1 MILMMK
7 KLMRRSGAVW
17 AAAEAAVARL
27 PQLFLP
33 PPPVFCITICKIALL
48 LSVFACMPS
57 VLAQDIPLLTLQA
70 KNIQVRAEWE
80 KVGDAGNHFRLDGG
94 TLVLTSTISGAG
106 KPEGKAITVIVK
118 VRDKFST
125 LNPSYKDLA
134 VMVTIRAVIMGCR
147 ADKRM
152 EFAKSNARSREGIEP
167 PNQIIMREGEI
178 GKGDVIAR
186 RYTEDEIDH
195 IYLYTVSAT
204 HGGVNTKTFLT
215 AEPIGLTEPTSLYE
229 SLDWDYG
236 FTPEFMPVRWTPLG
250 VNESV
255 DCFAEEVETFKYNLA
270 VFKYNNTPFVT
281 GLYAG
286 TGARVI
292 SVVASV
298 SNNRQIFSLDDVLLA
313 NGLNE
318 LYTIKAIND
327 DGKGFRI
334 DGSEQKG
341 DRYEYYANIPAGSTV
356 TVQNTISHE
365 VIVVN
370 NCPPIYEVIG
380 WKEDSL
386 RISAS
391 DIGKVKKYMLIN
403 GTIHTDINI
412 VSYGTSTVK
421 GVEQYIVGASGVV
434 FFGVSLDDGD
444 HPIKFADHFICES
457 I

>member
-1 MILMMK
+1 MTSIVDFIFLIF
-7 KLMRRSGAVW
+7 
-17 AAAEAAVARL
+17 AA
-27 PQLFLP
+27 FLG
-33 PPPVFCITICKIALL
+33 KIALL
-48 LSVFACMPS
+48 LSVFAFAPS

-147 ADKRM
+147 ADKMR

-167 PNQIIMREGEI
+167 PNQIIMREGKDI
-178 GKGDVIAR
+178 VKGNAIAR
-186 RYTEDEIDH
+186 RYTDENGLNH
-195 IYLYTVSAT
+195 IYVYTVSAT
-204 HGGVNTKTFLT
+204 YDGPNTKTFLT

-236 FTPEFMPVRWTPLG
+236 FTPEFMPVRWTPLA

-255 DCFAEEVETFKYNLA
+255 DCFAEEVNTFRYTQRLTN
-270 VFKYNNTPFVT
+270 VPFVT
-281 GLYAG
+281 GDYAE

-298 SNNRQIFSLDDVLLA
+298 SNNRQIFSLDDVELA
-313 NGLNE
+313 NALNE
-318 LYTIKAIND
+318 LYPIKGIND

-341 DRYEYYANIPAGSTV
+341 DRYEYFANIPAGSTV
-356 TVQNTISHE
+356 TVQNTIPHQ
-365 VIVVN
+365 VTVLN
-370 NCPPIYEVIG
+370 NCPPIYEVIA
-380 WKEDSL
+380 WQESVL
-386 RISAS
+386 RVSAS
-391 DIGKVKKYMLIN
+391 DIDDIGGVEGKYMILN
-403 GTIHTDINI
+403 ETIHPDIT
-412 VSYGTSTVK
+412 TSDAGESTIK
-421 GVEQYIVGASGVV
+421 GVESYLMRTSGDLLGLG
-434 FFGVSLDDGD
+434 FPDGD
-444 HPIKFADHFICES
+444 YPVKFSDHFLCGTE
-457 I
+457 

>member
-1 MILMMK
+1 
-7 KLMRRSGAVW
+7 
-17 AAAEAAVARL
+17 
-27 PQLFLP
+27 
-33 PPPVFCITICKIALL
+33 
-48 LSVFACMPS
+48 MPS

-106 KPEGKAITVIVK
+106 KPEGNAITVIVK

-152 EFAKSNARSREGIEP
+152 EFAKSMARESADT
-167 PNQIIMREGEI
+167 PNQIIMREGKI
-178 GKGDVIAR
+178 VKGDVIAR

-229 SLDWDYG
+229 SLDWDYD
-236 FTPEFMPVRWTPLG
+236 FNPPIMPIGWTWLE

-255 DCFAEEVETFKYNLA
+255 DCFAEEVKIFKYNLRLTN
-270 VFKYNNTPFVT
+270 VPFVT

-286 TGARVI
+286 IDARVI

-298 SNNRQIFSLDDVLLA
+298 SNNRQIFSLDDVGLA
-313 NGLNE
+313 NALNE
-318 LYTIKAIND
+318 LYPIKVIND
-327 DGKGFRI
+327 DGKAFSI
-334 DGSEQKG
+334 DGKRQNG
-341 DRYEYYANIPAGSTV
+341 NRYEYFSNLTDGSV

-365 VIVVN
+365 VIIFN
-370 NCPPIYEVIG
+370 GDCPEIYPVIA
-380 WKEDSL
+380 WKEGFL
-386 RISAS
+386 VISAS
-391 DIGKVKKYMLIN
+391 DIGKLKKYVIIN
-403 GTIHTDINI
+403 GTIYI
-412 VSYGTSTVK
+412 VNDTVDVGVSTIKGVGSYGLLDPSGT
-421 GVEQYIVGASGVV
+421 ILGASI
-434 FFGVSLDDGD
+434 DDGD

>member
-1 MILMMK
+1 MILMMN
-7 KLMRRSGAVW
+7 KLMRWSGAVL
-17 AAAEAAVARL
+17 AAAEAAVARF

-48 LSVFACMPS
+48 LSAFACMPS

-106 KPEGKAITVIVK
+106 KPEGNAITVIVK

-147 ADKRM
+147 ADKRR
-152 EFAKSNARSREGIEP
+152 EFAKSMARESADI
-167 PNQIIMREGEI
+167 PNQIIMREGKI
-178 GKGDVIAR
+178 VKGDVIAR

-229 SLDWDYG
+229 SLDWDYD
-236 FTPEFMPVRWTPLG
+236 FNPPIMPIGWTWLE
-250 VNESV
+250 VNESE
-255 DCFAEEVETFKYNLA
+255 DCFAEEVNHFILTIHA
-270 VFKYNNTPFVT
+270 PFVT

-286 TGARVI
+286 IDARVI

-298 SNNRQIFSLDDVLLA
+298 SNNRQIFSLDDVELA
-313 NGLNE
+313 NALNE
-318 LYTIKAIND
+318 LYPIKIIND
-327 DGKGFRI
+327 NGKAFSI
-334 DGSEQKG
+334 DGSSQNG
-341 DRYEYYANIPAGSTV
+341 NRYEYYANIPAGSTV
-356 TVQNTISHE
+356 TVQNNSPHE
-365 VIVVN
+365 VIIFN
-370 NCPPIYEVIG
+370 GDCPPIDEVIA
-380 WKEDSL
+380 WQANDTFW
-386 RISAS
+386 ISAS
-391 DIGKVKKYMLIN
+391 DWDKVKEKKYVAIN
-403 GTIHTDINI
+403 GTVYPDPTALYFGIQATKGIEAYILSASGFHGS
-412 VSYGTSTVK
+412 VSY
-421 GVEQYIVGASGVV
+421 V
-434 FFGVSLDDGD
+434 FADGD
-444 HPIKFADHFICES
+444 HPIKFTDDHFICES

>member
-1 MILMMK
+1 MILMMN

-27 PQLFLP
+27 PQLFLPP

-152 EFAKSNARSREGIEP
+152 EFAKSMARESADI
-167 PNQIIMREGEI
+167 PNQIIMREGKI
-178 GKGDVIAR
+178 VKGNAIAR
-186 RYTEDEIDH
+186 RYTENGFNH

-229 SLDWDYG
+229 SLDWDYD
-236 FTPEFMPVRWTPLG
+236 FNPPIMPIGWTWLE

-255 DCFAEEVETFKYNLA
+255 DCFAEEVKIFKYTQRLTN
-270 VFKYNNTPFVT
+270 VPFVT

-298 SNNRQIFSLDDVLLA
+298 SNNRQIFSLDDVELA
-313 NGLNE
+313 NALNE

-327 DGKGFRI
+327 DGKAFRI

-341 DRYEYYANIPAGSTV
+341 DTYEYYANLTDGSTV
-356 TVQNTISHE
+356 TVQNTIPHE
-365 VIVVN
+365 VIVAN
-370 NCPPIYEVIG
+370 NCPPVVTVIAWQEG
-380 WKEDSL
+380 ETF
-386 RISAS
+386 RISES
-391 DIGKVKKYMLIN
+391 DIGKVKEYVLID
-403 GTIHTDINI
+403 GEVYT
-412 VSYGTSTVK
+412 GTSILSLGISPSK
-421 GVEQYIVGASGVV
+421 GVESYVFSASDFNG
-434 FFGVSLDDGD
+434 FLSNFDEGD
-444 HPIKFADHFICES
+444 HLIKFVDHFLCGI
-457 I
+457 

>member
-1 MILMMK
+1 
-7 KLMRRSGAVW
+7 
-17 AAAEAAVARL
+17 
-27 PQLFLP
+27 
-33 PPPVFCITICKIALL
+33 
-48 LSVFACMPS
+48 MPS

-147 ADKRM
+147 ADKMRY
-152 EFAKSNARSREGIEP
+152 FAKSMTKEIQGADP
-167 PNQIIMREGEI
+167 PNQIVMREGEDI
-178 GKGDVIAR
+178 VKGDVIAR
-186 RYTEDEIDH
+186 RYTENGYNH

-204 HGGVNTKTFLT
+204 HGGINTKTYLT

-229 SLDWDYG
+229 SLDWDYDYNPPIQAQG
-236 FTPEFMPVRWTPLG
+236 WTRLW

-255 DCFAEEVETFKYNLA
+255 DCFAEEVETFKYNALI
-270 VFKYNNTPFVT
+270 FKYTQRLTNVPFVT
-281 GLYAG
+281 GDYAG

-298 SNNRQIFSLDDVLLA
+298 SNNRQIFSLDDVELA
-313 NGLNE
+313 NALNE

-341 DRYEYYANIPAGSTV
+341 DRYEYFANIPAGSTV
-356 TVQNTISHE
+356 TVQNPISHQ
-365 VIVVN
+365 VTVLN

-380 WKEDSL
+380 WKETFL
-386 RISAS
+386 RISKS
-391 DIGKVKKYMLIN
+391 DNDDIGGVEGKYMIIN
-403 GTIHTDINI
+403 ETIYTDIS
-412 VSYGTSTVK
+412 VSTAGESTIK
-421 GVEQYIVGASGVV
+421 GVESYILRVSSALYGVD
-434 FFGVSLDDGD
+434 LDDGD
-444 HPIKFADHFICES
+444 HPIKFVDHLLCGTE
-457 I
+457 

>member
-1 MILMMK
+1 M
-7 KLMRRSGAVW
+7 
-17 AAAEAAVARL
+17 
-27 PQLFLP
+27 
-33 PPPVFCITICKIALL
+33 
-48 LSVFACMPS
+48 LSVFAFAPS

-106 KPEGKAITVIVK
+106 KPEGNAITVIVK

-147 ADKRM
+147 ADKRR
-152 EFAKSNARSREGIEP
+152 EFAKSRARESADP
-167 PNQIIMREGEI
+167 PNQIIMREGQDI
-178 GKGDVIAR
+178 VKGNAIAH
-186 RYTEDEIDH
+186 RYPENGFNH
-195 IYLYTVSAT
+195 IYVYTVSAT

-215 AEPIGLTEPTSLYE
+215 AEPTSYTELTEPSLYDN
-229 SLDWDYG
+229 LNWDY
-236 FTPEFMPVRWTPLG
+236 TPGSSTGYEWTELW

-255 DCFAEEVETFKYNLA
+255 DCFDEEVETFEYNFRI
-270 VFKYNNTPFVT
+270 FKYTQRLTNVPFVT
-281 GLYAG
+281 GDYAG

-298 SNNRQIFSLDDVLLA
+298 SNNRQIFSLDDVELA
-313 NGLNE
+313 NALNE

-341 DRYEYYANIPAGSTV
+341 DRYEYYANLTAVSDGV
-356 TVQNTISHE
+356 ENTISHQ
-365 VIVVN
+365 VTVLN
-370 NCPPIYEVIG
+370 NCPPVVTVIA
-380 WKEDSL
+380 WKETAL
-386 RISAS
+386 RISGS
-391 DIGKVKKYMLIN
+391 DLSKVRKYMIIDGTD
-403 GTIHTDINI
+403 GTIYADIATGDAGI
-412 VSYGTSTVK
+412 STIK
-421 GVEQYIVGASGVV
+421 GVQSYYLGIPGKAV
-434 FFGVSLDDGD
+434 FGLTLANGD
-444 HPIKFADHFICES
+444 YPVKFADHFLCES

>member
-1 MILMMK
+1 M
-7 KLMRRSGAVW
+7 
-17 AAAEAAVARL
+17 
-27 PQLFLP
+27 
-33 PPPVFCITICKIALL
+33 
-48 LSVFACMPS
+48 LSVFAFAPS

-94 TLVLTSTISGAG
+94 TLVLTSTISAAG

-147 ADKRM
+147 ADKRR
-152 EFAKSNARSREGIEP
+152 EFAKSMARESADI
-167 PNQIIMREGEI
+167 PNQIIMRDGKI
-178 GKGDVIAR
+178 VKGDVIAR

-229 SLDWDYG
+229 SLDWDYDLI
-236 FTPEFMPVRWTPLG
+236 PPIMPMGWTWLE

-255 DCFAEEVETFKYNLA
+255 DCFAEEVKIFKYNQRLTN
-270 VFKYNNTPFVT
+270 VPFVT

-286 TGARVI
+286 IDARVI

-298 SNNRQIFSLDDVLLA
+298 DNNRQIFSLDDVGLA
-313 NGLNE
+313 NALNE
-318 LYTIKAIND
+318 LYPIKVIND
-327 DGKGFRI
+327 DGKAFSI
-334 DGSEQKG
+334 DGKRQNG
-341 DRYEYYANIPAGSTV
+341 NRYEYFANLTDGSV

-365 VIVVN
+365 VIIFN
-370 NCPPIYEVIG
+370 GDCPPIYEVIA
-380 WKEDSL
+380 WKEGFL
-386 RISAS
+386 VISAS
-391 DIGKVKKYMLIN
+391 DIDKVKDYMIIN
-403 GTIHTDINI
+403 GTIYNDFSTINTGVSTI
-412 VSYGTSTVK
+412 KGVASYGLR
-421 GVEQYIVGASGVV
+421 GSGGTY
-434 FFGVSLDDGD
+434 FGLSFADGD
-444 HPIKFADHFICES
+444 YPIKFADHFICES

>member
-1 MILMMK
+1 M
-7 KLMRRSGAVW
+7 
-17 AAAEAAVARL
+17 
-27 PQLFLP
+27 
-33 PPPVFCITICKIALL
+33 
-48 LSVFACMPS
+48 LSVFAFAPS

-94 TLVLTSTISGAG
+94 TLVLTSTISAAG

-147 ADKRM
+147 ADKRR
-152 EFAKSNARSREGIEP
+152 EFAKSMARESADI
-167 PNQIIMREGEI
+167 PNQIIMREGKI
-178 GKGDVIAR
+178 VKGDVIAR
-186 RYTEDEIDH
+186 RYTEDGINH

-229 SLDWDYG
+229 SLDWDYD
-236 FTPEFMPVRWTPLG
+236 FNPPIMPIGWTWLE

-255 DCFAEEVETFKYNLA
+255 DCFAEEVKTFKYTQRLTN
-270 VFKYNNTPFVT
+270 VPFVT

-286 TGARVI
+286 IDARVI

-298 SNNRQIFSLDDVLLA
+298 SNNRQIFSLDDVGLA
-313 NGLNE
+313 NALNE
-318 LYTIKAIND
+318 LYPIKGIND

-341 DRYEYYANIPAGSTV
+341 DTYEYFANIPAGSTV
-356 TVQNTISHE
+356 TVQNNSPHQVT
-365 VIVVN
+365 VVN
-370 NCPPIYEVIG
+370 NCPPVVTVIA
-380 WKEDSL
+380 WKETL
-386 RISAS
+386 LEISAS
-391 DIGKVKKYMLIN
+391 DIGKVKDYMIIN
-403 GTIHTDINI
+403 GTIYTDIRTLSDG
-412 VSYGTSTVK
+412 VSTIK
-421 GVEQYIVGASGVV
+421 GVESYILGASDDLS
-434 FFGVSLDDGD
+434 FFALLADGD
-444 HPIKFADHFICES
+444 YPIKFADHFICES

>member
-1 MILMMK
+1 M
-7 KLMRRSGAVW
+7 
-17 AAAEAAVARL
+17 
-27 PQLFLP
+27 
-33 PPPVFCITICKIALL
+33 
-48 LSVFACMPS
+48 LSVFAFAPS

-106 KPEGKAITVIVK
+106 KPEGNAITVIVK

-152 EFAKSNARSREGIEP
+152 EFAKSNARSRDGIEP
-167 PNQIIMREGEI
+167 PNQIIMRDGEI

-186 RYTEDEIDH
+186 RYTENGFNH

-236 FTPEFMPVRWTPLG
+236 FTPEFMPVRWTRLE

-255 DCFAEEVETFKYNLA
+255 DCFAEEVGTFRYNFGIFKYD
-270 VFKYNNTPFVT
+270 NTPFVT
-281 GLYAG
+281 GRYAG
-286 TGARVI
+286 NGARVI

-313 NGLNE
+313 NALNE
-318 LYTIKAIND
+318 RYTIKVIND
-327 DGKGFRI
+327 DGKAFSI
-334 DGSEQKG
+334 DGKRQNG
-341 DRYEYYANIPAGSTV
+341 DRYEYYANLTAVSDGV
-356 TVQNTISHE
+356 ENTISHE
-365 VIVVN
+365 VIIFN
-370 NCPPIYEVIG
+370 GDCPPIYEVIA
-380 WKEDSL
+380 WKENLL
-386 RISAS
+386 RISTS
-391 DIGKVKKYMLIN
+391 DLDKVKKYMTIN
-403 GTIHTDINI
+403 GTIYADINTGYI
-412 VSYGTSTVK
+412 GTSTIK
-421 GVEQYIVGASGVV
+421 EGVV
-434 FFGVSLDDGD
+434 SYSLFASSAVIFGDSLDEGSDY
-444 HPIKFADHFICES
+444 PVKFADHFICES

>member
-1 MILMMK
+1 M
-7 KLMRRSGAVW
+7 
-17 AAAEAAVARL
+17 
-27 PQLFLP
+27 
-33 PPPVFCITICKIALL
+33 
-48 LSVFACMPS
+48 LSVFAFAPS

-94 TLVLTSTISGAG
+94 TLVLTSTISAAG

-147 ADKRM
+147 ADKRR
-152 EFAKSNARSREGIEP
+152 EFAKSMARESADP
-167 PNQIIMREGEI
+167 PNQIIMREGQDI
-178 GKGDVIAR
+178 VKGDVIAH
-186 RYTEDEIDH
+186 RYTENGLNH

-215 AEPIGLTEPTSLYE
+215 AEPTSFTELTEPSLYDN
-229 SLDWDYG
+229 LKWDYD
-236 FTPEFMPVRWTPLG
+236 FNPPIMPFGWTWLE

-255 DCFAEEVETFKYNLA
+255 DCFAEEVETFEYNFR

-298 SNNRQIFSLDDVLLA
+298 SNNRQIFSLDDVELA
-313 NGLNE
+313 NALNE
-318 LYTIKAIND
+318 LYTIKVIND
-327 DGKGFRI
+327 DGKAFSI
-334 DGSEQKG
+334 DGSSQNG
-341 DRYEYYANIPAGSTV
+341 DTYEYFSNLTAVSDGV
-356 TVQNTISHE
+356 ENTISHE
-365 VIVVN
+365 VIIFN
-370 NCPPIYEVIG
+370 GDCPPIYEVIA
-380 WKEDSL
+380 WQQNYTFF
-386 RISAS
+386 ISTS
-391 DIGKVKKYMLIN
+391 DLDKVKKYVVID
-403 GTIHTDINI
+403 GTVYIDPN
-412 VSYGTSTVK
+412 TVN
-421 GVEQYIVGASGVV
+421 
-434 FFGVSLDDGD
+434 FGVSPTKGVPSHILNASGFYGGNSNFDEGD
-444 HPIKFADHFICES
+444 HPIKFADHFLCEN